1 MASGMLYIPITGPRS
16 SRIIPATIAPKPAP
30 TTRMAR
36 AKSLVRRTS
45 PAPMPLPTTTEVALE
60 RPMIK
65 TEATCTVMLV
75 MELAVTKSR
84 PIRPITTST
93 MELPRLQAS
102 SLSITGVTFWKK
114 SRRKLWSY
122 RRKAPRL

>member
-1 MASGMLYIPITGPRS
+1 MLLPMIT
-16 SRIIPATIAPKPAP
+16 A
-30 TTRMAR
+30 
-36 AKSLVRRTS
+36 
-45 PAPMPLPTTTEVALE
+45 VALE
-60 RPMIK
+60 RPMMN
-65 TEATCTVMLV
+65 TWTTWVATWVMV
-75 MELAVTKSR
+75 LAVTKSR